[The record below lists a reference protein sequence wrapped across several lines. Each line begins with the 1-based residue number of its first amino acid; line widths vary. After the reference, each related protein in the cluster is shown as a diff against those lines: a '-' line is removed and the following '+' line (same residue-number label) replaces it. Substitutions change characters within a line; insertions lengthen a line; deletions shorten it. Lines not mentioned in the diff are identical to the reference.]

1 MDPLCV
7 CREPGMGKGEEAS
20 LIRTSTPGRPAM
32 ASTPNRTRPHHQP
45 SQDRETRMQRGA
57 VSQCD
62 RQRSP
67 MLSCAS
73 VRRTHGFP
81 GLRLPWRPGNG
92 PRAGPHHSTA
102 ALQRSREFVTG
113 FLRHSRECSGEFLAK
128 AHTHTHTHTHTL
140 GPSCGGKPAMKQPAL
155 ASLSR

>member
-20 LIRTSTPGRPAM
+20 LIRTSTPERPAM

-67 MLSCAS
+67 LLSCAS
-73 VRRTHGFP
+73 GPADPRIPGTQTAMASRERAPCWPPPQHRSIAAQQGVCDGILETQSRMQWRVFGRGVQVHARTHTK
-81 GLRLPWRPGNG
+81 LR
-92 PRAGPHHSTA
+92 
-102 ALQRSREFVTG
+102 
-113 FLRHSRECSGEFLAK
+113 
-128 AHTHTHTHTHTL
+128 
-140 GPSCGGKPAMKQPAL
+140 GKPAMKQPAL